1 MKQLIQKHC
10 ILFSG
15 IILVLGLLGA
25 LSINGRIGRFV
36 VAGLS
41 IILVNVLGIR
51 QTYFSERSRILQT
64 IGRGLPIILLSAF
77 SSLFSVFEAGAVT
90 WDKMPSIKEATCFLI
105 SMLGVGLFEEALMR
119 GTLFNIMRESWK
131 DQREGMIKAAII
143 SSIMFGMPHIL
154 NFFENPQ
161 LKWQTAA
168 QMLYATFVG
177 IYFCGLYVKN
187 KNFIGLVIIHALVD
201 AIAEGIA
208 LFSTDMERL
217 LQTDTSLLEAAIEV
231 IICLPF
237 LYWGI
242 KNLKSCSKSIRES
255 E

>member
-36 VAGLS
+36 VAGLL
-41 IILVNVLGIR
+41 IIWVKRMGISE
-51 QTYFSERSRILQT
+51 THFSETGGTLRTLVSGMPLI
-64 IGRGLPIILLSAF
+64 
-77 SSLFSVFEAGAVT
+77 LFSLLIMIYGVFEAGEVT
-90 WDKMPSIKEATCFLI
+90 WDKIPSTKEGIIFLI
-105 SMLGVGLFEEALMR
+105 SMLGVGLFEETLMR

-131 DQREGMIKAAII
+131 DQQHGIMKAAII
-143 SSIMFGMPHIL
+143 SSIMFGIPHIL
-154 NFFENPQ
+154 NLIENPQ
-161 LKWQTAA
+161 LRCQTAA
-168 QMLYATFVG
+168 QMIYATLIG
-177 IYFCGLYVKN
+177 IYFCGLYVKHR
-187 KNFIGLVIIHALVD
+187 NFMGLVIIHALVD

-208 LFSTDMERL
+208 LFSTDIERMT
-217 LQTDTSLLEAAIEV
+217 QMDVSCMDAV
-231 IICLPF
+231 IQVVICLPF

-242 KNLKSCSKSIRES
+242 KDLRSCSKSIRES